1 MTSRSHALLAGALLL
16 YSTFGGAAW
25 AQGQGRQ
32 APAQAAP
39 AAPAPPLAAA
49 PEAPRPPEPA
59 GPRWEDFPVMTLER
73 IFRGPLRDTVVQR
86 WRDPVDGAT
95 CMIYVPLT
103 AAFSGQGQYLI
114 YGPNS
119 IGSIS
124 CFGPLPSAAPAPIAP
139 SPPAAP
145 AQRQR

>member
-1 MTSRSHALLAGALLL
+1 MRQTCSSLAGALLVSL
-16 YSTFGGAAW
+16 VVAGTAA
-25 AQGQGRQ
+25 AQGQGR
-32 APAQAAP
+32 P
-39 AAPAPPLAAA
+39 APAPAPANQAPPAAA
-49 PEAPRPPEPA
+49 PPEAPRPQEPA
-59 GPRWEDFPVMTLER
+59 GPRWEDFPVMVLER

-114 YGPNS
+114 YGPNG

-124 CFGPLPSAAPAPIAP
+124 CFGPAQPPAPPAPAPQPQPAP
-139 SPPAAP
+139 
-145 AQRQR
+145 RQR